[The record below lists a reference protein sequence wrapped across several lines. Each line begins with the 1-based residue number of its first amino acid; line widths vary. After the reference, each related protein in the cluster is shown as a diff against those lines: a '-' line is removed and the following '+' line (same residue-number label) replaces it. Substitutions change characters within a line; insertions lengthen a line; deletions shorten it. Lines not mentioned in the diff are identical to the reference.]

1 MTNEKPGNEIVVL
14 NFAEAKQPVFNEKT
28 GKNGGWMEYGEGNNY
43 PNYLLELFNKSAKHN
58 AIVQGKVNYIVGNGW
73 ITDQPDPVADQFIE
87 HPNEFESL
95 SDLTNKI
102 SMDIELFGGCY
113 LEIIWSMYGGEL
125 VSVNHVDFT
134 KIRSNKDN
142 TQFWFKDDWNDQKG
156 KPVPI
161 AAFNPGIRSGKQI
174 LFLKEYRPGLG
185 TYTLPGYFGALN
197 FILSDI
203 EVSKHILGNAQ
214 TGWTPSKMIT
224 MTNGEPTPDEK
235 RTIERK
241 FTDRFSGSDGKKF
254 IIAWAKDAS
263 RKPIIEDLG
272 TSDLTKEDFSRI
284 DEIIQQNLLSGHRIV
299 SPMLFGIKTEGQ
311 LGGTGELQTAFEI
324 FKSTYANDKQRFIE
338 SAMNMLAKI
347 KGATQKISIKPIEP
361 ISVQLSESTLVQ
373 IAPKQWLLEKAGID
387 VSKYQNDPAVAGIGT
402 GAEVQQSAPINE
414 SLKNMTGRQYQ
425 QLMRIIRQ
433 FSQNKITKEIAT
445 TMLRSGL
452 GLSDAEINSFLGVD
466 DDPETDDQQ
475 FADHDDPEVDRAISC
490 FMEFGESK
498 DDFTMLT
505 SRPVFSSHEMFAD
518 DFLIDRTKDKQIAE
532 LIQRDPLI
540 PNEVIA
546 RAIGKS
552 VEFVSRRIQYLT
564 DLKAL
569 ILNPNGQRILAKPL
583 SEIIDKPM
591 ETTIEV
597 RYSYEWKPQ
606 FGIKPED
613 KKTTPLIKNSRA
625 FCARLLMLNRVYTRA
640 EIEAMTA
647 RLGYS
652 VFDRGGGWWTRKG
665 GAVTTPDCRHEWR
678 SNVLIRKK

>member
-1 MTNEKPGNEIVVL
+1 MNEMKSNEIVVL

-28 GKNGGWMEYGEGNNY
+28 GKNGGWVEYGENNQY
-43 PNYLLELFNKSAKHN
+43 PTYLLEMFNKSAKHN
-58 AIVQGKVNYIVGNGW
+58 AIVQGKVNYISGNGW
-73 ITDQPDPVADQFIE
+73 APKTPDPVAEQFIA
-87 HPNEFESL
+87 HPNEYESL
-95 SDLTNKI
+95 NDLTTKI
-102 SMDIELFGGCY
+102 SLDIELFGGCY
-113 LEIIWSMYGGEL
+113 LEIIWSLYGGEL
-125 VSVNHVDFT
+125 YSINHVDFT

-142 TQFWFKDDWNDQKG
+142 TQFWFKDDWADQKG

-161 AAFNPGIRSGKQI
+161 PGFNPNIRSGKQI
-174 LFLKEYRPGLG
+174 LYLKEYRPGLG

-224 MTNGEPTPDEK
+224 MTNGEPTQEEK
-235 RTIERK
+235 REITRK

-254 IIAWAKDAS
+254 IISWAKDAT

-284 DEIIQQNLLSGHRIV
+284 DEIIQQNLMSGHRIV

-338 SAMNMLAKI
+338 STMNMLLKI
-347 KGATQKISIKPIEP
+347 KGGTSEIKITPIEP
-361 ISVQLSESTLVQ
+361 ISIQLSEQTLVQ

-387 VSKYQNDPAVAGIGT
+387 LSKYQNDPSNVAGDNQT
-402 GAEVQQSAPINE
+402 QVEQSAPVNE

-433 FSQNKITKEIAT
+433 FSQNKISKEIAT

-475 FADHDDPEVDRAISC
+475 FADHDDPEVERAISC

-498 DDFTMLT
+498 ENFNVLG
-505 SRPVFSSHEMFAD
+505 SRAVMSSHQTFAD
-518 DFLIDRTKDKQIAE
+518 DYLIDRTKDKQIAE
-532 LIQRDPLI
+532 LIQKDPLI

-546 RAIGKS
+546 RAIGKPI
-552 VEFVSRRIQYLT
+552 EFVSRRIQYLT
-564 DLKAL
+564 DLGAL
-569 ILNPNGQRILAKPL
+569 VINPNGQRLLAKPL

-606 FGIKPED
+606 FAVASD
-613 KKTTPLIKNSRA
+613 KKATTPLIKTSRA
-625 FCARLLMLNRVYTRA
+625 FCARLLTLNRVYTRA
-640 EIEAMTA
+640 EIESMSA

-665 GAVTTPDCRHEWR
+665 GSVTTPDCRHEWR